1 VANIGE
7 VNVFDGNAVTLR
19 IDVLDAAGVALGSRE
34 VSIEYRQTVMLY
46 DVARSV
52 GVATLT
58 DADQPRDRAGVARSQ
73 PLPGDES
80 VADGGQDQRALA
92 VVEVV
97 ERLVVGG
104 LEGVQWRRPPQ
115 ASSR

>member
-58 DADQPRDRAGVARSQ
+58 DGQIIVTKVGGSGRFWGVMPTVRN
-73 PLPGDES
+73 
-80 VADGGQDQRALA
+80 DGGLTI
-92 VVEVV
+92 
-97 ERLVVGG
+97 
-104 LEGVQWRRPPQ
+104 
-115 ASSR
+115 SSGSLP